1 MTELLLVHR
10 LEEQLLG
17 EVVKSER
24 PDLES
29 LRSGLTK
36 MQNDFKITLK
46 TLEDDL
52 LKRLS
57 SAGPDILSDSALV
70 INLETT
76 KKTAAD
82 IEAKVEEGKTTAVK
96 IDEARERYRRV
107 AYHHRQ
113 LSKPY
118 FVYSTVGLASLRTIC
133 VFQQDH
139 V

>member
-1 MTELLLVHR
+1 M
-10 LEEQLLG
+10 
-17 EVVKSER
+17 KAER
-24 PDLES
+24 PDLEA

-36 MQNDFKITLK
+36 QQNDFKITLK

-82 IEAKVEEGKTTAVK
+82 IEIKVEEGKITSVK
-96 IDEARERYRRV
+96 IDEARERYR
-107 AYHHRQ
+107 
-113 LSKPY
+113 
-118 FVYSTVGLASLRTIC
+118 
-133 VFQQDH
+133 
-139 V
+139 

>member
-1 MTELLLVHR
+1 MGKVLLVVELLPISVAKPSNANTLIQSFS

-17 EVVKSER
+17 EVVKAER

-29 LRSGLTK
+29 LRAGLTK
-36 MQNDFKITLK
+36 QQNDFKITLK

-82 IEAKVEEGKTTAVK
+82 IEIKVEEGKITSVK
-96 IDEARERYRRV
+96 IDEARERYRY
-107 AYHHRQ
+107 AIQ
-113 LSKPY
+113 
-118 FVYSTVGLASLRTIC
+118 
-133 VFQQDH
+133 
-139 V
+139 

>member
-1 MTELLLVHR
+1 M
-10 LEEQLLG
+10 
-17 EVVKSER
+17 KCER
-24 PDLES
+24 PDLEA

-52 LKRLS
+52 LKRLA

-82 IEAKVEEGKTTAVK
+82 VEVKVEESKSTAVK
-96 IDEARERYRRV
+96 IDEARERYR
-107 AYHHRQ
+107 
-113 LSKPY
+113 
-118 FVYSTVGLASLRTIC
+118 
-133 VFQQDH
+133 
-139 V
+139 

>member
-1 MTELLLVHR
+1 MGKVLLVVELLPIFVAKPRNANTLIQSFS

-17 EVVKSER
+17 EVVKAER

-29 LRSGLTK
+29 LRAGLTK
-36 MQNDFKITLK
+36 QQNDFKITLK

-82 IEAKVEEGKTTAVK
+82 IEIKVEEGKITSVK
-96 IDEARERYRRV
+96 IDEARERYRY
-107 AYHHRQ
+107 AIQ
-113 LSKPY
+113 
-118 FVYSTVGLASLRTIC
+118 
-133 VFQQDH
+133 
-139 V
+139 

>member
-1 MTELLLVHR
+1 MRFAKRQHVACMVINVFFNFS

-17 EVVKSER
+17 EVVKAER

-29 LRSGLTK
+29 LRAGLTK
-36 MQNDFKITLK
+36 QQNDFNITLK

-82 IEAKVEEGKTTAVK
+82 IEIKVEEGKTTSIK
-96 IDEARERYRRV
+96 IDEARERYR
-107 AYHHRQ
+107 
-113 LSKPY
+113 
-118 FVYSTVGLASLRTIC
+118 C
-133 VFQQDH
+133 VCLQPRLFGA
-139 V
+139 

>member
-1 MTELLLVHR
+1 MEFPNLR
-10 LEEQLLG
+10 DFNCSLEEQLLG

-29 LRSGLTK
+29 LRAGLTK
-36 MQNDFKITLK
+36 QQNDFKITLK

-82 IEAKVEEGKTTAVK
+82 IEIKVEEGKITSVK
-96 IDEARERYRRV
+96 IDEARERYR
-107 AYHHRQ
+107 
-113 LSKPY
+113 Y
-118 FVYSTVGLASLRTIC
+118 FRLIELVLA
-133 VFQQDH
+133 
-139 V
+139 

>member
-1 MTELLLVHR
+1 MYFSSFTILILFFS

-17 EVVKSER
+17 EVVKAER

-29 LRSGLTK
+29 LRAGLTK
-36 MQNDFKITLK
+36 QQNDFKITLK

-82 IEAKVEEGKTTAVK
+82 IEIKVEEGKITAVK
-96 IDEARERYRRV
+96 IDEARERYRCDQFFTKRG
-107 AYHHRQ
+107 Q
-113 LSKPY
+113 Y
-118 FVYSTVGLASLRTIC
+118 FNTLEKIIDY
-133 VFQQDH
+133 F
-139 V
+139 